1 MNRLKLGRPFG
12 RVAVGLEHCQH
23 PDRVLDINPTAG
35 SSPPSARRSTAC
47 ISCRSRRDT
56 DRSADLESAV
66 PTTEFNRTP
75 FALETP
81 ESPPTP

>member
-1 MNRLKLGRPFG
+1 
-12 RVAVGLEHCQH
+12 VGLI
-23 PDRVLDINPTAG
+23 LAG
-35 SSPPSARRSTAC
+35 SLPSNFPKPLTAEAAAPLVFLAGAAETRIVPPT
-47 ISCRSRRDT
+47 
-56 DRSADLESAV
+56 LSAV